1 MLFKDQVLIPL
12 CCISNNVVII
22 SYMEGE
28 VQCTELFAANDKCQ
42 SAKGIV
48 ILDET
53 GSEYK
58 ILK

>member
-1 MLFKDQVLIPL
+1 
-12 CCISNNVVII
+12 
-22 SYMEGE
+22 MEGE
-28 VQCTELFAANDKCQ
+28 VQSTELFAANDKCQ